1 MDYTSIGGSS
11 NSSRSSSSNVSD
23 QTNASLTLE
32 QQRSVVN
39 EDGHQIVVAIVD
51 ASKEITLGVL
61 KWVLEKLQ
69 LKPGDKFIFLGV
81 LQQINTPS
89 MYNFTKIL
97 GTSSRPLLGSKTRAD
112 PNSQTGYNMNVLIE
126 EERQRKKEEFDRNEE
141 LMNIQRQCEMK
152 QIQYQVEVKAGASTK
167 VIAVDG
173 IKACE
178 PQPTLVILD
187 RHMKEKKYFLEKLKC
202 NILRVKRNNTI
213 EMLRGPFKASFTY
226 DEMLPELSYSSFH
239 LTTPV
244 NTNAA
249 KDDQKVQFELPVRIE
264 DTISKAKSMNN
275 LCCPSGSPVPDIAL
289 DTNADNPMQILRSKS
304 DSKLDINKAADA
316 TTNVDQV
323 SPVQF
328 TLSHL
333 LNSERSTET
342 SESSNL
348 SAIPGQDLVRELST
362 VDSLSHS
369 LNPKITNTEV
379 PSSSSSYKI
388 SECEICKY
396 RSPNIGR
403 ELKSFD
409 YSEIQAATNNFSS
422 ENFISEGGFGL
433 VYKGRLEDGQHIAVK
448 QHKEASSQGEKE
460 FRSEVEVLSYAQ
472 HKNLVTLLGFCSQDN
487 HRLLVYEYVCNGS
500 LDKHLSNKATPLQWK
515 YRKKIAEGTARGLR
529 YLHEECRGG
538 CIVHRDMRPNNILVT
553 HDFEPMVGDFGLAR
567 SQKPLE
573 ADNETRV
580 VGSFGYLAPEYAESG
595 KVSTKTDVYSFG
607 MVLLELITGRKA
619 LDRTLPGQSLLA
631 WARPLLDD
639 RRYHELI
646 DPLLMDS
653 HDVHELYCMVRAA
666 GLCLRKDP
674 TSRPTM
680 NQVVKILEGSMMNQL
695 EEDSP
700 TMGGSESFIQMIE
713 TSPSAEERSSQSGR
727 KSHAKKK
734 SSFTYYE
741 ML

>member
-1 MDYTSIGGSS
+1 
-11 NSSRSSSSNVSD
+11 
-23 QTNASLTLE
+23 
-32 QQRSVVN
+32 
-39 EDGHQIVVAIVD
+39 
-51 ASKEITLGVL
+51 
-61 KWVLEKLQ
+61 
-69 LKPGDKFIFLGV
+69 
-81 LQQINTPS
+81 
-89 MYNFTKIL
+89 
-97 GTSSRPLLGSKTRAD
+97 
-112 PNSQTGYNMNVLIE
+112 MNVLIE
-126 EERQRKKEEFDRNEE
+126 EDRQRKKEEFDRNEE
-141 LMNIQRQCEMK
+141 LMKIQRQCEMK
-152 QIQYQVEVKAGASTK
+152 QIEFQVAVKAGASAK

-178 PQPTLVILD
+178 SQPTLVILD
-187 RHMKEKKYFLEKLKC
+187 RYMKEKKYFLEKLKC

-213 EMLRGPFKASFTY
+213 EIVRGPPKAPFKY
-226 DEMLPELSYSSFH
+226 DEMLPELSYSSFPV
-239 LTTPV
+239 TPPV
-244 NTNAA
+244 NIVAA
-249 KDDQKVQFELPVRIE
+249 HSQKVQLEQTERIA
-264 DTISKAKSMNN
+264 DAMSKAKSMND
-275 LCCPSGSPVPDIAL
+275 LPCLSGSPEPDNAL
-289 DTNADNPMQILRSKS
+289 DTNADNPKQVFRSKS
-304 DSKLDINKAADA
+304 DSKLDIDKVADSA
-316 TTNVDQV
+316 TNVEQV
-323 SPVQF
+323 SPEPFAV
-328 TLSHL
+328 SHPF
-333 LNSERSTET
+333 NSERSKET

-348 SAIPGQDLVRELST
+348 SKFLS
-362 VDSLSHS
+362 
-369 LNPKITNTEV
+369 
-379 PSSSSSYKI
+379 
-388 SECEICKY
+388 
-396 RSPNIGR
+396 
-403 ELKSFD
+403 LKSFS

-422 ENFISEGGFGL
+422 DNFISEGGFGL
-433 VYKGRLEDGQHIAVK
+433 VYQGRLEDGQHIAVK

-500 LDKHLSNKATPLQWK
+500 LDKHLSNKVEPLQWK

-529 YLHEECRGG
+529 YLHEECKGG

-553 HDFEPMVGDFGLAR
+553 HDFEPKVGDFGLAR

-580 VGSFGYLAPEYAESG
+580 VGCFGYLAPEYAESG

-607 MVLLELITGRKA
+607 MVLLELITGHKA

-646 DPLLMDS
+646 DPLLMES

-674 TSRPTM
+674 ISRPTM
-680 NQVVKILEGSMMNQL
+680 NQVVKILEGSMLNQL

-713 TSPSAEERSSQSGR
+713 TSLSAEERSSQSGR
-727 KSHAKKK
+727 RSHGRKK
-734 SSFTYYE
+734 STFTYYE